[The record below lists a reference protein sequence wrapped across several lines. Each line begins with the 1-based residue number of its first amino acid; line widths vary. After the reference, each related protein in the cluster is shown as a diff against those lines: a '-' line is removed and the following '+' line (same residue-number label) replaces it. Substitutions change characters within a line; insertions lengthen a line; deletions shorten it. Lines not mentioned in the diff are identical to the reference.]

1 MAINPR
7 NGGWDERGIQWCMF
21 VTNKHITEEKREFLS
36 LCVTVIWLV
45 QKDTLSE
52 RESKKRAFLVVKGIF
67 FHNVIIWP
75 LLSQSLS
82 KIIFYLSRKFSKLIF
97 SKIGILVL
105 CFLIYWKYINIYHV
119 FLFILQICERSN
131 RKISQFRQKKRV
143 KSKIIFIENILIVN

>member
-1 MAINPR
+1 
-7 NGGWDERGIQWCMF
+7 MF
-21 VTNKHITEEKREFLS
+21 VCYKQTQKRRREERVSVSVCDCNLIGTKRHTFRERER
-36 LCVTVIWLV
+36 
-45 QKDTLSE
+45 E
-52 RESKKRAFLVVKGIF
+52 RESKKRVFLVVKGIF

-105 CFLIYWKYINIYHV
+105 YFLIYWKYINIYHV

>member
-1 MAINPR
+1 ME
-7 NGGWDERGIQWCMF
+7 DEMSVGFSDVCLLQ
-21 VTNKHITEEKREFLS
+21 TNTEEKKRRESFC
-36 LCVTVIWLV
+36 LCVWL
-45 QKDTLSE
+45 LERERE
-52 RESKKRAFLVVKGIF
+52 RESKKEGSFWLLKESF

-105 CFLIYWKYINIYHV
+105 YFLIYWKYINIYHV

-143 KSKIIFIENILIVN
+143 KSKIIFIENTGVY